1 MFPNESSPGGLTP
14 LRLALVF
21 FIYDIR
27 CRLRR
32 TCVAVIAPNVCTR
45 NDRWW
50 YVRVTSSLRKERRAV
65 LREIYDSL
73 CTHDLGLLARTKSM
87 HVHRAVV
94 RPYRQE
100 IGYSVRLRVKCCSNR
115 KIQHPNIYFPPRYLR
130 ESKFLARFRAGCC
143 CCRRFD
149 HLSPP

>member
-1 MFPNESSPGGLTP
+1 M
-14 LRLALVF
+14 V
-21 FIYDIR
+21 
-27 CRLRR
+27 
-32 TCVAVIAPNVCTR
+32 V
-45 NDRWW
+45 
-50 YVRVTSSLRKERRAV
+50 VRVTSSLRKERRAV

-130 ESKFLARFRAGCC
+130 GSKFLARFRAGCC
-143 CCRRFD
+143 CRFD
-149 HLSPP
+149 HIPPPPPPKNYRRNYRPNLSRIIFYEESILFWGKGLSVVNRKRRSPT